1 MVRKLKTAD
10 GAFLWQPSM
19 VEGHW
24 TEAPHID
31 RARPVRS
38 TVTAEERQARLGQKP
53 FTLLFTGLSGSGK
66 GKIARAIERRL
77 FDLGRLATVVDG
89 MNLRAGMSRDLG
101 FSKGE
106 RSENLRRGM
115 ELAKAMNDAGLITLA
130 VFTAPEATVR
140 ARARDLVGNDRFAL
154 VHVSTPLEECRRRD
168 PSGLYRDLA
177 AGKVAGVP
185 GVDFEYEAPA
195 DSDLTIPLHE
205 LGAPDVALR
214 TAVERVMALLEG
226 RGAIVK

>member
-1 MVRKLKTAD
+1 
-10 GAFLWQPSM
+10 
-19 VEGHW
+19 
-24 TEAPHID
+24 
-31 RARPVRS
+31 
-38 TVTAEERQARLGQKP
+38 
-53 FTLLFTGLSGSGK
+53 
-66 GKIARAIERRL
+66 
-77 FDLGRLATVVDG
+77 
-89 MNLRAGMSRDLG
+89 
-101 FSKGE
+101 
-106 RSENLRRGM
+106 
-115 ELAKAMNDAGLITLA
+115 MNDAGLITLA

>member
-1 MVRKLKTAD
+1 M
-10 GAFLWQPSM
+10 G
-19 VEGHW
+19 
-24 TEAPHID
+24 
-31 RARPVRS
+31 
-38 TVTAEERQARLGQKP
+38 RLG
-53 FTLLFTGLSGSGK
+53 
-66 GKIARAIERRL
+66 
-77 FDLGRLATVVDG
+77 TVVDG
-89 MNLRAGMSRDLG
+89 MSLRAGMSRDLG

-130 VFTAPEATVR
+130 VFTAPEASVRER
-140 ARARDLVGNDRFAL
+140 ARELVGAERFAL
-154 VHVSTPLEECRRRD
+154 VHVSTPLDECRRRD

-185 GVDFEYEAPA
+185 GVDFDYEVPTNAE
-195 DSDLTIPLHE
+195 LTIPLHE

-214 TAVERVMALLEG
+214 TAVDRVMALLEG

>member
-1 MVRKLKTAD
+1 
-10 GAFLWQPSM
+10 
-19 VEGHW
+19 
-24 TEAPHID
+24 
-31 RARPVRS
+31 
-38 TVTAEERQARLGQKP
+38 
-53 FTLLFTGLSGSGK
+53 
-66 GKIARAIERRL
+66 
-77 FDLGRLATVVDG
+77 

-140 ARARDLVGNDRFAL
+140 ARARELVGNDRFAL